1 MVCCSIVYELRVRAG
16 GLFPRY
22 GEALPEKFCAEKK
35 ASFVAKDPLASSHR
49 ENGLKLADLDIHGG
63 AA

>member
-1 MVCCSIVYELRVRAG
+1 MVRLC
-16 GLFPRY
+16 PK
-22 GEALPEKFCAEKK
+22 KFCAEKK